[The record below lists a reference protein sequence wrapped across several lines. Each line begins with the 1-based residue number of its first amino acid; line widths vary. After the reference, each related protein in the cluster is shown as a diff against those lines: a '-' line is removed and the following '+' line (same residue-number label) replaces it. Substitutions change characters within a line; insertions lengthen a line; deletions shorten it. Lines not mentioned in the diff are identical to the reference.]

1 MASAQLMKRKLN
13 STLFAGAAIVV
24 LLVLLA
30 LAAPWIAPYEPNAVS
45 TANILAPPGLKHWA
59 GTDELGRDILSRVLH
74 GARPSL
80 AVAFGIVAIG
90 VVLGVPIGAFCGLVG
105 GWLDAAAMRLVELV
119 MALPGLVI
127 ALALTAALGPSLI
140 NLAIAL
146 GLLSVPFYVRM
157 ARGQALALRERAYVK
172 AARVMGAS
180 TSFIVRRHMLPNM
193 AASLVVLVS
202 INLSGAVLAASTLS
216 FIGLGAQPPTAE
228 WGALVNSGQTYI
240 LEQWWYPMVPGL
252 AVLIAALGFN
262 LLGDGLR
269 DWLDPKEA
277 P

>member
-1 MASAQLMKRKLN
+1 MSRKPN
-13 STLFAGAAIVV
+13 PTLLAGVAIVA
-24 LLVLLA
+24 LLMLMA
-30 LAAPWIAPYEPNAVS
+30 LAAPWVAPYEPNAIS
-45 TANILAPPGLKHWA
+45 TGNILAAPGWQHWA

-90 VVLGVPIGAFCGLVG
+90 VGLGVPIGAFCGLLG
-105 GWLDAAAMRLVELV
+105 GWTDTVTMRTVELV
-119 MALPGLVI
+119 MSLPGLVI
-127 ALALTAALGPSLI
+127 ALALTAALGPSLV

-172 AARVMGAS
+172 SARVMGAS
-180 TSFIVRRHMLPNM
+180 QLFIVRRHMLPNM

-202 INLSGAVLAASTLS
+202 INLSSAVLAASTLS

-228 WGALVNSGQTYI
+228 WGALVNAGQTYI
-240 LEQWWYPMVPGL
+240 LEQWWYPLVPGL
-252 AVLIAALGFN
+252 AVLLAALGFN

-269 DWLDPKEA
+269 DWLDPKDA
-277 P
+277 G

>member
-1 MASAQLMKRKLN
+1 MASARFMKRKPN
-13 STLFAGAAIVV
+13 ATLLAGAAIVA
-24 LLVLLA
+24 LMLLLA

-45 TANILAPPGLKHWA
+45 TAHILAPPGLKHWA

-90 VVLGVPIGAFCGLVG
+90 VVLGVPIGALCGLVG
-105 GWLDAAAMRLVELV
+105 GWLDTAVMRLVELV

-140 NLAIAL
+140 NLALAL

-193 AASLVVLVS
+193 SASLVVLVS

-216 FIGLGAQPPTAE
+216 FIGLGAQPPMAE

-252 AVLIAALGFN
+252 AVLMAALGFN